1 MSCPVH
7 VGDHGPMFAY
17 SPCGKPARYEV
28 VAPGDTFMACPEC
41 AYVAWVNGCSVPEL
55 EASAEAEEAAQ

>member
-1 MSCPVH
+1 
-7 VGDHGPMFAY
+7 MFAY